1 MSITIIQALVEKQAI
16 AVDTII
22 TASYFTKDLFGRTYE
37 KTGDFKL
44 KRIIYTESQHLFELR
59 SIDNEKIG
67 VRTDASSIQAIDG
80 MDITR
85 YADIYDILP
94 DGSRKKVGRKR
105 GRKSK
110 SQLSQ

>member
-1 MSITIIQALVEKQAI
+1 MSRTIIQALVEKQAF

-37 KTGDFKL
+37 KIGDFKL
-44 KRIIYTESQHLFELR
+44 KRIIYSESQHLFELG
-59 SIDNEKIG
+59 SIENDNVG
-67 VRTDASSIQAIDG
+67 FRTDATGIQAIDG

-85 YADIYDILP
+85 YADMYDILP
-94 DGSRKKVGRKR
+94 DGTGKKVGRKR

-110 SQLSQ
+110 AQLSL